1 MSRHWVQVLVLVLL
15 LATAV
20 FLGWRGVKKV
30 RQSSSETALCEAVMG
45 GDLERAL
52 ELGDRLAAS
61 GLYDP
66 AAAEC
71 HCAALVESGRAEECV
86 QLIEDLLARPDAGDW
101 LPGPSLAP
109 VIVERRS
116 SRGELPGAVD
126 LAHRAALRYPDV
138 FLLLYLELKLRSQ
151 LEDEEMVLGEMLQR
165 VPSAGP
171 AAPELLLE
179 IVRRYLVRN
188 RWEQALA
195 LLGNRPPP
203 DPEVRGSWFEL
214 QTRALAGLGDTDSLL
229 AAAETWKRAGGNPV
243 EADAQYAVSLSL
255 YGLSDPR
262 GVPTLD
268 LLARAMEARSQ
279 IESGDLQKGLYYRY
293 IGTLVLE
300 DRHQEALE
308 HFDRATAEYGELFGL
323 TREDILLSR
332 TQELF
337 QDDELAGVEGTL
349 VFEAASLHP
358 GDKLLLSP
366 PPSAAV
372 DSEYEVIRIE
382 RSDPVEI
389 SRHVGVAPVRWI
401 LEAADGGIA
410 GSGAVWPVPDSVV
423 PIAIGRREPVRAPP
437 DYLPAERSADGRRRV
452 IVAILDCADWRLVQY
467 LRFRR
472 ELPVLDG
479 LMRMGRRSVL
489 ISEPPFTAAAM
500 RAIANPGD
508 QGVSSF
514 LGLLYQLGTEVEGL
528 NFIGVNPFEPL
539 RWVTPAGGDLFT
551 ALGGT
556 QLAVVNM
563 LHSYGPIQAGRNAQ
577 MIGPFGRLREIS
589 GLRGSRPLRLDERQR
604 FPGLLEVDDA
614 GRALIEEMAADF
626 DALDS
631 LVADPDAD
639 LVMLRVASLDVF
651 THSHFA
657 PVVASGQDDGDRPL
671 FWFYRYVDERL
682 GGLFDALDDDDIL
695 IVMSDHGIRTAL
707 EHDKHCFFVA
717 VGGGVPGGRIPDSP
731 DLKGTG
737 LMLADLFG
745 VETEWPSTGLET
757 WVADLPANH

>member
-1 MSRHWVQVLVLVLL
+1 MRRPWVQILVLALL
-15 LATAV
+15 LVTAAY
-20 FLGWRGVKKV
+20 LGWRGVKKV
-30 RQSSSETALCEAVMG
+30 RQSSSETALCAAVME
-45 GDLERAL
+45 GDFERAL
-52 ELGDRLAAS
+52 ELGDQLAAS

-71 HCAALVESGRAEECV
+71 HCVALVETGRGEQCV

-101 LPGPSLAP
+101 LPSPPLAA
-109 VIVERRS
+109 VLVEQRS
-116 SRGELPGAVD
+116 ARGELPGAAD
-126 LAHRAALRYPDV
+126 LAHRAAMRYPDDY
-138 FLLLYLELKLRSQ
+138 LLLYHELKLRSQ

-179 IVRRYLVRN
+179 IVRRYLERD

-203 DPEVRGSWFEL
+203 DPEVLGSWFKL
-214 QTRALAGLGDTDSLL
+214 QMRARAGLGDTASLL
-229 AAAETWKRAGGNPV
+229 AAAEAWKQAGGNPV
-243 EADAQYAVSLSL
+243 EADAQYAVYLSL

-262 GVPTLD
+262 GAATLD

-279 IESGDLQKGLYYRY
+279 IDSEDLQKGLFYRY
-293 IGTLVLE
+293 IGTLVVE
-300 DRHQEALE
+300 DRHEEALDQL
-308 HFDRATAEYGELFGL
+308 DRATAEYDDLYGL

-332 TQELF
+332 TQDLF
-337 QDDELAGVEGTL
+337 QDDELAGVDGTL
-349 VFEAASLHP
+349 VFDVANLRP
-358 GDKLLLSP
+358 GDKLLFSP

-372 DSEYEVIRIE
+372 DSDYEVIRAE
-382 RSDPVEI
+382 GSAPVEI
-389 SRHVGVAPVRWI
+389 TRKVGVAPLRWI
-401 LEAADGGIA
+401 VEDADGRTA

-423 PIAIGRREPVRAPP
+423 PIAIDRQVTAPALP

-452 IVAILDCADWRLVQY
+452 IVAILDCADWRLIQY
-467 LRFRR
+467 LRYRR
-472 ELPVLDG
+472 ELPVLDALLQIG
-479 LMRMGRRSVL
+479 SRSVL

-514 LGLLYQLGTEVEGL
+514 LGLLYQLGTEIEGL

-589 GLRGSRPLRLDERQR
+589 GMRGSRSLRPEERQR

-614 GRALIEEMAADF
+614 GRGLIEEMAADF
-626 DALDS
+626 DALDT
-631 LVADPDAD
+631 LVAEPDAD

-671 FWFYRYVDERL
+671 FWFYRYMDERL

-707 EHDKHCFFVA
+707 EHDKHCFFIA
-717 VGGGVPGGRIPDSP
+717 AGGGVPSGRIPESP
-731 DLKGTG
+731 DLRGTG
-737 LMLADLFG
+737 RMLADLFG
-745 VETEWPSTGLET
+745 VETEWPATGMET
-757 WVADLPANH
+757 WVPEIKIAD